1 MDNFLFAFLV
11 GIIGG
16 ELATRITKNNTKIE
30 VHIPLIY
37 MISFST
43 IYTIFVIFTG
53 IVFLLRGFPIPWNG
67 IGISSI
73 LISLTISAIL
83 LVIQRVKK

>member
-1 MDNFLFAFLV
+1 
-11 GIIGG
+11 
-16 ELATRITKNNTKIE
+16 
-30 VHIPLIY
+30 